1 ATAKTTV
8 KDTEVVFGEH
18 SHPLTLILPIMR
30 ELWFEVT
37 LNDLVGICSPY
48 RHTFTVGIFPF
59 QLGRGIALGDAYAL
73 TPDFLGYN
81 PANAV
86 QQYAPGFKF
95 SGSLMMD
102 EVLTYDVYV
111 EIA

>member
-1 ATAKTTV
+1 GRISHGYDVVKVVGTFRSKYIFGDPEASAATAKTTV

-73 TPDFLGYN
+73 T
-81 PANAV
+81 
-86 QQYAPGFKF
+86 
-95 SGSLMMD
+95 
-102 EVLTYDVYV
+102 
-111 EIA
+111 